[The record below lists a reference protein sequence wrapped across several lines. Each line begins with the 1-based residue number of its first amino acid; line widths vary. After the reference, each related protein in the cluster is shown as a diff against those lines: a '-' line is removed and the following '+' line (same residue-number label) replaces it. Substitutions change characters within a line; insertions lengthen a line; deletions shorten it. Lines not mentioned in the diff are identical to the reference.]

1 MSFLKFAKTLIKKI
15 PGATDYYRYLHDSK
29 ALNAEVVFREKL
41 GFHFNGSSLMEK
53 GEFEPHETA
62 IVENLFEFFDVFVNI
77 GANTGY
83 YVCKAL
89 SRGIPVVAFE
99 PNQLNV
105 NILLKNIE
113 ANKFETDF
121 HLFPLALSNKNGVLP
136 MYGASTG
143 ASLIYGWA
151 GQQNQYL
158 VPISKFDSIA
168 ETLVNSKSCLVLI
181 DIEGSELNCLKGA
194 DALIKSSEN
203 NVFLIEITVCQH
215 QPSGISINPNLVDTF
230 NLMFSYGYNA
240 FTANKK
246 LRKIEISEVIKV
258 ASTKVDTIRAHNFIF
273 TKNVDILKKI
283 IFD

>member
-1 MSFLKFAKTLIKKI
+1 MSFLNFAKTLIKKI

-41 GFHFNGSSLMEK
+41 GFHFNGSSSMEK
-53 GEFEPHETA
+53 GEFEPLETA
-62 IVENLFEFFDVFVNI
+62 IVENLLEAFDVFVNI

-89 SRGIPVVAFE
+89 NREIPVIAFE

-105 NILLKNIE
+105 NLLLKNIE
-113 ANKFETDF
+113 ANKFKTDLQ
-121 HLFPLALSNKNGVLP
+121 LFPLALSNKNGVIP

-143 ASLIYGWA
+143 ASLIDGWA
-151 GQQNQYL
+151 GQRNRYL
-158 VPISKFDSIA
+158 VPTLKFDSIA
-168 ETLVNSKSCLVLI
+168 KSLVNSKSCLVLI
-181 DIEGSELNCLKGA
+181 DIEGAELNCLKGA
-194 DALIKSSEN
+194 NTLIKSSEN
-203 NVFLIEITVCQH
+203 NVFLIEITMGHH
-215 QPSGISINPNLVDTF
+215 QPSGISTNPNFVDTF

-258 ASTKVDTIRAHNFIF
+258 FSTKVDTIKAYNFIF
-273 TKNVDILKKI
+273 TKNADILKKI
-283 IFD
+283 IF